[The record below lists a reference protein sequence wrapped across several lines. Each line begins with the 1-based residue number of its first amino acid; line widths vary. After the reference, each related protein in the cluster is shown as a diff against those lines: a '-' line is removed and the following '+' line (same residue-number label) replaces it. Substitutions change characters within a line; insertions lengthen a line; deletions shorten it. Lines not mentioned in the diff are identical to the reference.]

1 MPEAPQAVAGSAIVA
16 QSVGKIIRE
25 KKCDLFLVNYNFA
38 FL

>member
-16 QSVGKIIRE
+16 QSVGKIIR
-25 KKCDLFLVNYNFA
+25 KKCDLFKVKYNFA